1 MHNHFIN
8 YNGNI
13 LSEKEPLFTTK
24 NRAFRYGDGLFES
37 IKMIKGELK
46 FLNYHALRLQEGMKL
61 LCYKNYKTFTAEF
74 LNEQIH
80 QLAKS
85 NKIFD
90 NARIRFS
97 VFREGEGLYTPESNN
112 GLFVVE
118 MHKTHESAYE
128 INKKGVLIDVFQ
140 DVRKNYNALS
150 GIKTSNCLPYI
161 LAAIHKQ
168 NAGVDDSILLND
180 EGYLVEGI
188 SSNLFLVKNGEFYT
202 PALTEGCVAGVM
214 RRVMLEMGLH
224 TGLKMHEVK
233 IKPEALRN
241 ADEIFLTN
249 ATQGIRWVV
258 GFQEKRFFNGYSKM
272 LTEMLNRFSV

>member
-1 MHNHFIN
+1 MAQFIN
-8 YNGNI
+8 FNGDI
-13 LSEKEPLFTTK
+13 LPAQQPLFTTS

-37 IKMIKGELK
+37 VRMIKGELK
-46 FLNYHALRLQEGMKL
+46 FLPFHAERLQQGMKL
-61 LCYKNYKTFTAEF
+61 LMFSNYKTFTADF
-74 LNEQIH
+74 LNEQVH

-90 NARIRFS
+90 NARIRIAI
-97 VFREGEGLYTPESNN
+97 FREGEGLYTPETNKGS
-112 GLFVVE
+112 FVIE
-118 MHKTHESAYE
+118 MQKMDESAYE
-128 INKKGVLIDVFQ
+128 TNKKGVIIDLFNG
-140 DVRKNYNALS
+140 VRKNYNQLS
-150 GIKTSNCLPYI
+150 GIKTSNCLPYV
-161 LAAIHKQ
+161 LAAIQKQ
-168 NAGVDDSILLND
+168 QTGVDDVILLND

-214 RRVMLEMGLH
+214 RRVMLEMALQ

-233 IKPEALRN
+233 IKPQALRD

-258 GFQEKRFFNGYSKM
+258 GYQEKRFFNSYSKM
-272 LTEMLNRFSV
+272 LTDMLNRF